1 MHGSKTR
8 IGDTEVVATK
18 PEDFNN
24 QDPEFR
30 QGQERVVGVIKALKK
45 KRILSPASMLLL
57 QRIYFGRPNGQT
69 AFFLRNHYKMDHA
82 TLMKIV
88 GLGEDKIRDVCG
100 EKVLKAM
107 LNIKGSS
114 VAEDGFLGLGSDDT
128 PLPCDEVKLSQAE
141 REEILDKVFPPTLLK
156 SPQNLN
162 MPSHLGMERK
172 ILEVPV
178 TEREEHIMR
187 DIVTGVKYTSLISS
201 KKFASFQPPDLFSKL
216 RDKQQSKKSNKRQ

>member
-1 MHGSKTR
+1 MATR
-8 IGDTEVVATK
+8 

-30 QGQERVVGVIKALKK
+30 QGEERVVGVIKALKK
-45 KRILSPASMLLL
+45 KRILSPTSMLML

-88 GLGEDKIRDVCG
+88 KLGEDQIRDICG

-107 LNIKGSS
+107 VNAKGSS

-128 PLPCDEVKLSQAE
+128 PLPCDEIKLTHEE
-141 REEILDKVFPPTLLK
+141 REEILDKVFPPSLLK
-156 SPQNLN
+156 SPKNLS

-178 TEREEHIMR
+178 TEREEHIMK
-187 DIVTGVKYTSLISS
+187 DIVTGAKYTSLISA
-201 KKFASFQPPDLFSKL
+201 KKFASFQPPDLYSKL
-216 RDKQQSKKSNKRQ
+216 RDKQSSKRSNKRK